1 MELVQKGLMEATC
14 IYPTRGLQLMKLA
27 TNILDGKKYN
37 KENILT
43 STIVDRNNVDIH
55 LTQNIEQ
62 QRLKPWGHKQTH
74 HRQKV
79 HSLSVAVPFS
89 SKTFTMPTST

>member
-1 MELVQKGLMEATC
+1 MKSLNEDLKTGQFKQ

-43 STIVDRNNVDIH
+43 STIVDRNNVDI
-55 LTQNIEQ
+55 LLSQNTM
-62 QRLKPWGHKQTH
+62 KQLLFVYT
-74 HRQKV
+74 RKYD
-79 HSLSVAVPFS
+79 
-89 SKTFTMPTST
+89 